1 MKIVGNSKQ
10 DGIPKPDNP
19 VQITNETVLIITDKE
34 GNKKEMPFKYEKIL
48 KEGDKTEKIKGEWCL
63 VRRKPMND
71 IEILEEFLEDYIHD
85 GLAIQY
91 RVIEA
96 IENLIQ
102 RNKDLE
108 QIEKEHKEENGRLRE
123 ENKNLEKELEEK
135 DMQHEL
141 ELIGKEEST
150 KANMAEII
158 EHYYTANEDCI
169 PKSKIKEKMELLR
182 EDIQYSANPLSID
195 NSKYAIEVLEELLE
209 ESEK

>member
-1 MKIVGNSKQ
+1 
-10 DGIPKPDNP
+10 
-19 VQITNETVLIITDKE
+19 
-34 GNKKEMPFKYEKIL
+34 
-48 KEGDKTEKIKGEWCL
+48 
-63 VRRKPMND
+63 MND
-71 IEILEEFLEDYIHD
+71 IEILENMVQ
-85 GLAIQY
+85 QY
-91 RVIEA
+91 KSANFPKAQLLKKIEERIYKHEIIA

-141 ELIGKEEST
+141 ELIGKEEFT

-169 PKSKIKEKMELLR
+169 PISKFKKKIEELNKEEKKALKGTKGQDRYSIK
-182 EDIQYSANPLSID
+182 
-195 NSKYAIEVLEELLE
+195 LEYMHKRNALQELLE
-209 ESEK
+209 EK

>member
-1 MKIVGNSKQ
+1 
-10 DGIPKPDNP
+10 
-19 VQITNETVLIITDKE
+19 
-34 GNKKEMPFKYEKIL
+34 
-48 KEGDKTEKIKGEWCL
+48 
-63 VRRKPMND
+63 MND
-71 IEILEEFLEDYIHD
+71 IEILEKFKDDCLNIHEAD
-85 GLAIQY
+85 IEGIQ
-91 RVIEA
+91 IGHA

-108 QIEKEHKEENGRLRE
+108 EIEKEHKEENGRLRE
-123 ENKNLEKELEEK
+123 ENKNLEKKLEEK

-141 ELIGKEEST
+141 ELIGKEEFT

-158 EHYYTANEDCI
+158 EHYYTANEDGI

-195 NSKYAIEVLEELLE
+195 NSKYAIEVLQELLE

>member
-102 RNKDLE
+102 RIKDLE

>member
-1 MKIVGNSKQ
+1 MK
-10 DGIPKPDNP
+10 
-19 VQITNETVLIITDKE
+19 
-34 GNKKEMPFKYEKIL
+34 
-48 KEGDKTEKIKGEWCL
+48 
-63 VRRKPMND
+63 D
-71 IEILEEFLEDYIHD
+71 IEILEDIISEYKAT
-85 GLAIQY
+85 AIEWKFGNVPVHLDE
-91 RVIEA
+91 RDIEA
-96 IENLIQ
+96 IKNLIQ

-123 ENKNLEKELEEK
+123 ENKNLEKELKEK

-169 PKSKIKEKMELLR
+169 PISKFKKKIEELNKEEKKSLKGTKGQDRYSIK
-182 EDIQYSANPLSID
+182 
-195 NSKYAIEVLEELLE
+195 LEYMHKRNALQELLE

>member
-1 MKIVGNSKQ
+1 
-10 DGIPKPDNP
+10 
-19 VQITNETVLIITDKE
+19 
-34 GNKKEMPFKYEKIL
+34 
-48 KEGDKTEKIKGEWCL
+48 
-63 VRRKPMND
+63 MND
-71 IEILEEFLEDYIHD
+71 IEILEEYIKELNENKKNHKSAYNAGFGKYWSD
-85 GLAIQY
+85 FGI
-91 RVIEA
+91 A

-169 PKSKIKEKMELLR
+169 PKSKLKEKIEELNKEEKKTLKGTKDQDR
-182 EDIQYSANPLSID
+182 YSI
-195 NSKYAIEVLEELLE
+195 KLEYMHKRNALQELLE
-209 ESEK
+209 ENEK